1 LTAAEKERIY
11 LDKLGGLSLAEIAAA
26 LGCSVATVRKWW
38 RYARDHGRTGLQTI
52 RHGRPATGLLSRFAP
67 QVTIRALALKRE
79 HRRWGPNRVL
89 VELRRDPTLSAFV
102 LPSPS
107 RLAVLFRTECP
118 ECVGVRPPKRPA
130 LIRPP
135 RPSAVHECWQLDAQ
149 EGIHLADGTVATV
162 CTIREPVGAAILTSR
177 AFDVTTSG
185 RYRKLTWQE
194 VRSVIRSAATEW
206 ETLPDAI
213 QTDNEVCLAG
223 QPTDPAPSQLTLW
236 LAGLGVVHRFIRPGQ
251 PTDQAQIERTHRTL
265 DNFTDIPDGL
275 PDLASL
281 QQRLDAERE
290 QYNTLFPAAASDCA
304 GQPPLLA
311 HPELRQPCRPYHPE
325 WERQLFEE
333 QRVYDYL
340 ATIPLERKVSK
351 VGQIQLGGRSRGVG
365 RAYVGQTL
373 AVGCDPH
380 THEWVVRMADGS
392 EVARLP
398 VQGVDV
404 TSLTGLP
411 DEPPA
416 EALPIQLTFP
426 WFVA

>member
-1 LTAAEKERIY
+1 M
-11 LDKLGGLSLAEIAAA
+11 
-26 LGCSVATVRKWW
+26 
-38 RYARDHGRTGLQTI
+38 
-52 RHGRPATGLLSRFAP
+52 P
-67 QVTIRALALKRE
+67 
-79 HRRWGPNRVL
+79 
-89 VELRRDPTLSAFV
+89 
-102 LPSPS
+102 LP
-107 RLAVLFRTECP
+107 
-118 ECVGVRPPKRPA
+118 
-130 LIRPP
+130 PP
-135 RPSAVHECWQLDAQ
+135 RPGSVHECWQLDAQ
-149 EGIHLADGTVATV
+149 EAIHLVDGTVATV
-162 CTIREPVGAAILTSR
+162 CTIREPVGAAILGSR
-177 AFDVTTSG
+177 AFDVTSSG

-275 PDLASL
+275 ADLECV

-290 QYNTLFPAAASDCA
+290 QYNTLFPVAASYCA
-304 GQPPLLA
+304 GRPPLLA
-311 HPELRQPCRPYHPE
+311 HPDLRQPRRPYRPE

-333 QRVYDYL
+333 QRVYDTL
-340 ATIPLERKVSK
+340 ASVVLERKVSK

-365 RAYVGQTL
+365 RTYAGQTL
-373 AVGCDPH
+373 MVRCDPH
-380 THEWVVRMADGS
+380 SHEWVIRTADGN
-392 EVARLP
+392 EVTRLP
-398 VQGVDV
+398 VQGMDV

-411 DEPPA
+411 DQPSA
-416 EALPIQLTFP
+416 EALPIQLAFP